1 MRAATIILLNALLC
15 APFCFAQDTAA
26 PAPVPALEPGLY
38 AVFTTAMGPFT
49 ARLYEDKA
57 PLAVKNFVALA
68 KGEKAANDK
77 TGAPVKR
84 PYYNGLTFHRVI
96 KGFMIQ
102 TGDVKAEGNTICG
115 VPNFK
120 DEISPDLKFDIVGRL
135 AMANTGR
142 PNTNTCQVFITVG
155 RSAEL
160 DGKYTIF
167 GQIVEGQEIVNNI
180 SKVPTGPK
188 DKPMLP
194 MILKTVVIERK

>member
-1 MRAATIILLNALLC
+1 MRAATLILLSAFLC
-15 APFCFAQDTAA
+15 AAQDA
-26 PAPVPALEPGLY
+26 PAPAAPPEPGLY
-38 AVFTTAMGPFT
+38 AIFTTAMGQFT

-57 PLAVKNFVALA
+57 PIAVKNFVALA

-77 TGAPVKR
+77 TGVPVKR
-84 PYYNGLTFHRVI
+84 PYYNGLTFHRII

-102 TGDVKAEGNTICG
+102 TGDVKAEGSTNCG

-120 DEISPDLKFDIVGRL
+120 DEVSPELKFDTVGRL

-142 PNTNTCQVFITVG
+142 PNTNACQFFVTVG

-167 GQIVEGQEIVNNI
+167 GQVVEGQDIVTNI
-180 SKVPTGPK
+180 SKVPTGLK

-194 MILKTVVIERK
+194 ILLKTVVIDRRQ